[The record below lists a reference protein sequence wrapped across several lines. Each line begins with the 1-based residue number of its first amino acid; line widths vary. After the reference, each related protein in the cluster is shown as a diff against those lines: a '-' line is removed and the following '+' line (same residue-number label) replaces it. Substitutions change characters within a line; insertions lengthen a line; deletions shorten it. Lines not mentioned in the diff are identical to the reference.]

1 MTISAK
7 TSRQNLSWYSSSRL
21 DTQWPEKQMVPVY
34 VINRI
39 ILSPLYLSLV
49 WTWGLFFFAKLFIF
63 FPIQVE
69 KGSKKRS
76 KLLLS
81 EWLSFITPS
90 EIYTYPYPFE
100 ETVQVYELL
109 SLFIR
114 ATFKNTNF
122 EKNNLHKK
130 VSLCVFFKYLPTTL
144 LL

>member
-1 MTISAK
+1 
-7 TSRQNLSWYSSSRL
+7 
-21 DTQWPEKQMVPVY
+21 MVPVY
-34 VINRI
+34 VIKRI

-49 WTWGLFFFAKLFIF
+49 WTWGLFFFFAKLFIF